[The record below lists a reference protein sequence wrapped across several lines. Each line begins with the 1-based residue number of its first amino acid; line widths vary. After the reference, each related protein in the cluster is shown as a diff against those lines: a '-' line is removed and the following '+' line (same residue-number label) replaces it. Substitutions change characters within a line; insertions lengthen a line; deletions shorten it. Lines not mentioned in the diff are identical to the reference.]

1 MNANPPTVPA
11 ATTAVI
17 ATLSYKTEIHRL
29 YQLLL
34 QFKIYNNPDKVYLR
48 KLKLKRQMPGSS
60 ELTIAYSGTAGVG
73 VGAGASTAGG
83 GGNGSSAPV
92 RKKMKLNEDV
102 ENPDSSSMTSK
113 DGPSPSPSS
122 YDDEPPPSNIIILKT
137 GEYEKVKITKY
148 TLTDLRTLCAHY
160 GIKKSGTK
168 PELTLRIYTH
178 LRQSHVIVKIQRK
191 FRQYIS
197 AKYRL
202 LSGPGYLHVKSCVN
216 DTDFYTFDK
225 LTDVPLQNLFTF
237 RDRDG
242 KIYGFHIAS
251 IYNLILNSFPEITN
265 PYNRNLLPI
274 AIVQNV
280 YDKLIYGTLLRF
292 RTTIKLE
299 DVDNEDDYSAPA
311 VGSGGSGGGGG
322 GFAEGGGGTGRDN
335 RTLSRE
341 KQEELYIVGLFQH
354 INTLGNYSD
363 SEWFTTLQRPEFLRF
378 IRHIHDIW
386 YYRANLSQ
394 EMKNRICPPHGNP
407 FMLNNVSVNLNVVN
421 LLNDSELRTIAVSII
436 NNIVKRGVTRED
448 QCLGAFYVL
457 ATLTIVNQNARNAL
471 PWLYEAVL

>member
-17 ATLSYKTEIHRL
+17 STLSYKSEIHRL
-29 YQLLL
+29 YQSLL
-34 QFKIYNNPDKVYLR
+34 QFKLYNNPDKVYLR
-48 KLKLKRQMPGSS
+48 KLRLKRQMPGSS
-60 ELTIAYSGTAGVG
+60 ELTIAYSGNTGS
-73 VGAGASTAGG
+73 GAGAGAGG
-83 GGNGSSAPV
+83 GAGSGNGSSAPV

-102 ENPDSSSMTSK
+102 ENPDSSSIASK
-113 DGPSPSPSS
+113 DGPSPGPSS

-137 GEYEKVKITKY
+137 GEYEKVKTTKY

-168 PELTLRIYTH
+168 PELTLRIYNH

-191 FRQYIS
+191 FRQYVS

-202 LSGPGYLHVKSCVN
+202 LSGPGYLHVKNCVN

-225 LTDVPLQNLFTF
+225 LTDIALHNLFTF

-265 PYNRNLLPI
+265 PYNRNLLPV

-292 RTTIKLE
+292 RATIKLE
-299 DVDNEDDYSAPA
+299 DVDNQDNDDDENH
-311 VGSGGSGGGGG
+311 SG
-322 GFAEGGGGTGRDN
+322 
-335 RTLSRE
+335 LSRE
-341 KQEELYIVGLFQH
+341 KQEDLYIVGLFQH

-394 EMKNRICPPHGNP
+394 DMKERICPPHGNP
-407 FMLNNVSVNLNVVN
+407 FMLNNISVNLNVVN

>member
-1 MNANPPTVPA
+1 MNANPSTVPA
-11 ATTAVI
+11 ATTVVT

-29 YQLLL
+29 YQLLS
-34 QFKIYNNPDKVYLR
+34 QFKLYNNPDKVYLR
-48 KLKLKRQMPGSS
+48 KLRLKRQMPGSS
-60 ELTIAYSGTAGVG
+60 ELIFTYSGGNG
-73 VGAGASTAGG
+73 SNGAGMGG
-83 GGNGSSAPV
+83 GGNGSCAPV

-102 ENPDSSSMTSK
+102 ENPDSSSIASK
-113 DGPSPSPSS
+113 DGPSPSPSP

-137 GEYEKVKITKY
+137 GEYEKVKTTKY

-168 PELTLRIYTH
+168 PELTLRIYNH

-191 FRQYIS
+191 FRQYVS

-202 LSGPGYLHVKSCVN
+202 LSGPGYLHVKNCVN

-225 LTDVPLQNLFTF
+225 LTDIALHNLFTF

-265 PYNRNLLPI
+265 PYNRNLLPV

-292 RTTIKLE
+292 RATIKLE
-299 DVDNEDDYSAPA
+299 DVDNQDNDDEENH
-311 VGSGGSGGGGG
+311 SG
-322 GFAEGGGGTGRDN
+322 
-335 RTLSRE
+335 LSRE
-341 KQEELYIVGLFQH
+341 KQEDLYIVGLFQH

-394 EMKNRICPPHGNP
+394 DMKERICPPHGNP
-407 FMLNNVSVNLNVVN
+407 FMLNNISVNLNVVN

>member
-1 MNANPPTVPA
+1 MNANPPIMPA
-11 ATTAVI
+11 ATTAA
-17 ATLSYKTEIHRL
+17 ATLSYKSEIHRL

-34 QFKIYNNPDKVYLR
+34 QFKLYNNPDKVYLR

-60 ELTIAYSGTAGVG
+60 ELTIAYSGNTGSG
-73 VGAGASTAGG
+73 TGS

-102 ENPDSSSMTSK
+102 ENTDSSSMTSK
-113 DGPSPSPSS
+113 DGPSPPGLSS

-148 TLTDLRTLCAHY
+148 TLTDLRTLCTHY

-191 FRQYIS
+191 FRQYVS

-202 LSGPGYLHVKSCVN
+202 LSGPGYLHVKGCVN

-225 LTDVPLQNLFTF
+225 LTDIAPQNLFTF

-265 PYNRNLLPI
+265 PYNRNLLPV

-299 DVDNEDDYSAPA
+299 DVDNEDDSYD
-311 VGSGGSGGGGG
+311 GGGGG
-322 GFAEGGGGTGRDN
+322 GGGAAGGGGGGGAAAGGGTGRDN

-341 KQEELYIVGLFQH
+341 KQEDLYIVGLFQH

>member
-1 MNANPPTVPA
+1 MNAIPSTVTPI
-11 ATTAVI
+11 TTVASNAVT

-29 YQLLL
+29 YQLLS
-34 QFKIYNNPDKVYLR
+34 QFKMYNNPDKVYLR
-48 KLKLKRQMPGSS
+48 KLKLKRHIPASS
-60 ELTIAYSGTAGVG
+60 ELMVVYS
-73 VGAGASTAGG
+73 SS
-83 GGNGSSAPV
+83 NGSGNASQGIHTPA
-92 RKKMKLNEDV
+92 RKKMKLNDDS
-102 ENPDSSSMTSK
+102 ENVSQESAFASK
-113 DGPSPSPSS
+113 DVPSPPQL
-122 YDDEPPPSNIIILKT
+122 YDDDPPPSNIIILKT
-137 GEYEKVKITKY
+137 GEYEKVKTTKY
-148 TLTDLRTLCAHY
+148 SLTDLRTLCAHY

-168 PELTLRIYTH
+168 PELTHRIYTH

-225 LTDVPLQNLFTF
+225 LTAVAPQNLFTF

-265 PYNRNLLPI
+265 PYNRNLLPV

-292 RTTIKLE
+292 RATIKLE
-299 DVDNEDDYSAPA
+299 DVDNENENENENENNDESY
-311 VGSGGSGGGGG
+311 GY
-322 GFAEGGGGTGRDN
+322 GRDN
-335 RTLSRE
+335 RALSRE

-363 SEWFTTLQRPEFLRF
+363 SEWFTTLQRTEFLRF

-394 EMKNRICPPHGNP
+394 EMKERICPPHGNP
-407 FMLNNVSVNLNVVN
+407 FMLNNISVNLNVVN

-436 NNIVKRGVTRED
+436 SNIVKRGVSRED

>member
-1 MNANPPTVPA
+1 MNANPPIGPA
-11 ATTAVI
+11 ATTAVT

-34 QFKIYNNPDKVYLR
+34 QFKMYNNPDKVYLR

-60 ELTIAYSGTAGVG
+60 ELTIAYSGNA
-73 VGAGASTAGG
+73 GAGAGGGAGG
-83 GGNGSSAPV
+83 APV

-102 ENPDSSSMTSK
+102 ENPDSSSIASK
-113 DGPSPSPSS
+113 DGPPPVPGPPPPPPH
-122 YDDEPPPSNIIILKT
+122 DDEPPPSNIIILKT
-137 GEYEKVKITKY
+137 GEYEKVKTTKY
-148 TLTDLRTLCAHY
+148 SLTDLRTLCAHY

-168 PELTLRIYTH
+168 PDLTLRIYTH
-178 LRQSHVIVKIQRK
+178 LRQSHFIVTIQHK
-191 FRQYIS
+191 CRQYIS

-225 LTDVPLQNLFTF
+225 LTDIAPHNLFTF

-265 PYNRNLLPI
+265 PYNRNLLPV

-292 RTTIKLE
+292 RATIKLE
-299 DVDNEDDYSAPA
+299 DVDNEDDSYDYGPA
-311 VGSGGSGGGGG
+311 GGGGG
-322 GFAEGGGGTGRDN
+322 AAGGGGVAAGGGGTGRDN
-335 RTLSRE
+335 RALSRE

-407 FMLNNVSVNLNVVN
+407 FMLNNISVNLNVVN

>member
-1 MNANPPTVPA
+1 MNANPPIGPA
-11 ATTAVI
+11 ATTAA

-34 QFKIYNNPDKVYLR
+34 QFKMYNNPDKVYLR

-60 ELTIAYSGTAGVG
+60 ELTIAYSGN
-73 VGAGASTAGG
+73 AGG
-83 GGNGSSAPV
+83 GAGGGTGGGTGGAQV
-92 RKKMKLNEDV
+92 RKKMKLNKDA
-102 ENPDSSSMTSK
+102 ENTGQELDETSK
-113 DGPSPSPSS
+113 DGPSPPPPH
-122 YDDEPPPSNIIILKT
+122 DDEPPPSNIIILKT
-137 GEYEKVKITKY
+137 GEYEKVKTTKY
-148 TLTDLRTLCAHY
+148 SLTDLRTLCAHY

-168 PELTLRIYTH
+168 PDLTLRIYTH
-178 LRQSHVIVKIQRK
+178 LRQSYVIVKIQRK

-225 LTDVPLQNLFTF
+225 LTDIAPHNLFTF

-265 PYNRNLLPI
+265 PYNRNLLPV

-292 RTTIKLE
+292 RATIKLE
-299 DVDNEDDYSAPA
+299 DVDNDDDSYDYGPA
-311 VGSGGSGGGGG
+311 GGGGG
-322 GFAEGGGGTGRDN
+322 AAGGCVAAGGGTGRDN
-335 RTLSRE
+335 RALSRE

-407 FMLNNVSVNLNVVN
+407 FMLNNISVNLNVVN

>member
-1 MNANPPTVPA
+1 MNANPSTVPA
-11 ATTAVI
+11 ATTVVT

-29 YQLLL
+29 YQLLS
-34 QFKIYNNPDKVYLR
+34 QFKLYNNPDKVYLR
-48 KLKLKRQMPGSS
+48 KLRLKRQMPGSS
-60 ELTIAYSGTAGVG
+60 ELIFTYSGGNG
-73 VGAGASTAGG
+73 SNGAGMGG
-83 GGNGSSAPV
+83 GGNGSCAPV

-102 ENPDSSSMTSK
+102 ENPDSSSIASK
-113 DGPSPSPSS
+113 DGPSPSPSP

-137 GEYEKVKITKY
+137 GEYEKVKMTKY

-168 PELTLRIYTH
+168 PELTLRIYNH

-191 FRQYIS
+191 FRQYVS

-202 LSGPGYLHVKSCVN
+202 LSGPGYLHVKNCVN

-225 LTDVPLQNLFTF
+225 LTDIALHNLFTF

-265 PYNRNLLPI
+265 PYNRNLLPVK
-274 AIVQNV
+274 IVQNV

-292 RTTIKLE
+292 RATIKLE
-299 DVDNEDDYSAPA
+299 DVDNQDNDDEENH
-311 VGSGGSGGGGG
+311 SG
-322 GFAEGGGGTGRDN
+322 
-335 RTLSRE
+335 LSRE
-341 KQEELYIVGLFQH
+341 KQEDLYIVGLFQH

-394 EMKNRICPPHGNP
+394 DMKERICPPHGNP
-407 FMLNNVSVNLNVVN
+407 FMLNNISVNLNVVN

>member
-17 ATLSYKTEIHRL
+17 STLSYKSEIHRL

-34 QFKIYNNPDKVYLR
+34 QFKLYNNPDKVYLR

-60 ELTIAYSGTAGVG
+60 ELTIAYSGNTGS
-73 VGAGASTAGG
+73 GAGSGAGAGG

-102 ENPDSSSMTSK
+102 ENTDSSSIASK
-113 DGPSPSPSS
+113 DGPSPPS
-122 YDDEPPPSNIIILKT
+122 YDDDPPPSNIIILKT

-148 TLTDLRTLCAHY
+148 SLTDLRTLCAHY

-191 FRQYIS
+191 FRQYVS

-225 LTDVPLQNLFTF
+225 LTDIALQNLFTF

-265 PYNRNLLPI
+265 PYNRNLLPV

-292 RTTIKLE
+292 RATIKLE
-299 DVDNEDDYSAPA
+299 DVDNQDNDDDKNH
-311 VGSGGSGGGGG
+311 SG
-322 GFAEGGGGTGRDN
+322 
-335 RTLSRE
+335 LSRE
-341 KQEELYIVGLFQH
+341 KQEDLYIVGLFQH

-394 EMKNRICPPHGNP
+394 DMKERICPPHGNP
-407 FMLNNVSVNLNVVN
+407 FMLNNISVNLNVVN

>member
-1 MNANPPTVPA
+1 
-11 ATTAVI
+11 
-17 ATLSYKTEIHRL
+17 
-29 YQLLL
+29 
-34 QFKIYNNPDKVYLR
+34 
-48 KLKLKRQMPGSS
+48 
-60 ELTIAYSGTAGVG
+60 
-73 VGAGASTAGG
+73 
-83 GGNGSSAPV
+83 
-92 RKKMKLNEDV
+92 
-102 ENPDSSSMTSK
+102 
-113 DGPSPSPSS
+113 
-122 YDDEPPPSNIIILKT
+122 LKT
-137 GEYEKVKITKY
+137 GEYEKVKTTKY

-168 PELTLRIYTH
+168 PELTLRIYNH

-191 FRQYIS
+191 FRQYVS

-202 LSGPGYLHVKSCVN
+202 LSGPGYLHVKNCVN

-225 LTDVPLQNLFTF
+225 LTDIALHNLFTF

-265 PYNRNLLPI
+265 PYNRNLLPV

-292 RTTIKLE
+292 RATIKLE
-299 DVDNEDDYSAPA
+299 DVDNQDNDDDENH
-311 VGSGGSGGGGG
+311 SG
-322 GFAEGGGGTGRDN
+322 
-335 RTLSRE
+335 LSRE
-341 KQEELYIVGLFQH
+341 KQEDLYIVGLFQH

-394 EMKNRICPPHGNP
+394 DMKERICPPHGNP
-407 FMLNNVSVNLNVVN
+407 FMLNNISVNLNVVN

>member
-1 MNANPPTVPA
+1 MNANPSTGPTI
-11 ATTAVI
+11 TAVSNAVT

-29 YQLLL
+29 YQMLS
-34 QFKIYNNPDKVYLR
+34 QFKMYNNPDRVYLR
-48 KLKLKRQMPGSS
+48 RLKLKRQVPGSS
-60 ELTIAYSGTAGVG
+60 ELIFTSSSISG
-73 VGAGASTAGG
+73 SSI
-83 GGNGSSAPV
+83 NGSGSNSTSAPV
-92 RKKMKLNEDV
+92 RKKMKLNKDA
-102 ENPDSSSMTSK
+102 ENTGQELDESSK
-113 DGPSPSPSS
+113 DGPPGPSPPPPH
-122 YDDEPPPSNIIILKT
+122 DDEPPPSNIIILKT
-137 GEYEKVKITKY
+137 EEYEKVKTTKY
-148 TLTDLRTLCAHY
+148 SLNDLRTLCAHY

-168 PELTLRIYTH
+168 PELTLRIHNH

-191 FRQYIS
+191 FRQYVS

-225 LTDVPLQNLFTF
+225 LTDIAPHNLFTF

-265 PYNRNLLPI
+265 PYNRNLLPV

-292 RTTIKLE
+292 RSTIKLE
-299 DVDNEDDYSAPA
+299 DVDNEDESYDDDNH
-311 VGSGGSGGGGG
+311 SG
-322 GFAEGGGGTGRDN
+322 
-335 RTLSRE
+335 LSRE

-363 SEWFTTLQRPEFLRF
+363 SEWFMTLQRPEFLRF

-394 EMKNRICPPHGNP
+394 DMKNRICPPHGNP
-407 FMLNNVSVNLNVVN
+407 FMLNNISVNLNVVN